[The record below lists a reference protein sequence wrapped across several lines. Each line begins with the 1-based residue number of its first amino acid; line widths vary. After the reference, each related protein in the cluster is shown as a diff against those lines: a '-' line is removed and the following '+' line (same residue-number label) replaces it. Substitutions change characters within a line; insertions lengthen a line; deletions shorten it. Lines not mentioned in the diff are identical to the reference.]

1 MTRIILNKKL
11 IELLTD
17 EPENFIFDSINY
29 GIPAFFVL
37 FFFFFLWENFFFFS
51 KRKGIKNIYELYLN
65 VFKNLTG
72 MLLKNYGVFFNS

>member
-29 GIPAFFVL
+29 GIPAFFCIV
-37 FFFFFLWENFFFFS
+37 FFFFFFGRIFFFFPNE
-51 KRKGIKNIYELYLN
+51 RE
-65 VFKNLTG
+65 
-72 MLLKNYGVFFNS
+72 